1 MLIRTAFM
9 KFGNFSTFSQNE
21 TQWDPVVNETV
32 VKNVSVPY
40 PESTDL
46 RKNRIYSQ
54 VCHLSVIS
62 PEICRLCHESIPLHY
77 KFHKTECENGQDCK
91 GVFECPGASAK
102 NCTKA
107 SCYFA
112 KVMGYYAPKGEQNC
126 NMNQTCLDCDR
137 RFIFLLVF

>member
-62 PEICRLCHESIPLHY
+62 
-77 KFHKTECENGQDCK
+77 KK
-91 GVFECPGASAK
+91 
-102 NCTKA
+102 
-107 SCYFA
+107 
-112 KVMGYYAPKGEQNC
+112 
-126 NMNQTCLDCDR
+126 
-137 RFIFLLVF
+137 